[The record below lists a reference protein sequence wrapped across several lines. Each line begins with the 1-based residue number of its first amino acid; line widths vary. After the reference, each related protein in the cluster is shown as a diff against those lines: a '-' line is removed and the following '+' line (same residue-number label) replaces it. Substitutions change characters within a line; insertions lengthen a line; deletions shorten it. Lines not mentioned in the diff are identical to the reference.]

1 MKLVRRFFRHIKE
14 GFIGVKRH
22 FAMAVSSASAITI
35 TLLLVGAFAIFALN
49 MAFLTREIEQSISM
63 VALIDYDVQDQIEIK
78 KMQNKIQS
86 FDGVDRVEYRTKDE
100 EFDYYNEAY
109 PEMIEFSEL
118 YREDNPFHDVFII
131 YMNDTTNLSRIK
143 NEILAIQGVSSV
155 EDGGSNTY
163 TLISILQAMRN
174 IGGIVILALLGL
186 AIYLIYNTIKI
197 TIAAR
202 KDEIWIMRNVGARNG
217 YIRAPFLVEGVIIG
231 LFGSIIPVALL
242 IYGYYRL
249 YLYTGG
255 VVAGVITL
263 VPIFPFVLYLG
274 GALMVVGVIVG
285 FIGSY
290 ISVCR
295 FLGAVR

>member
-1 MKLVRRFFRHIKE
+1 MKIIRRFFRHIRE

-49 MAFLTREIEQSISM
+49 MAFLTQEIEQSISM
-63 VALIDYDVQDQIEIK
+63 VALIDYDVENKTDIMAMQTQIK
-78 KMQNKIQS
+78 GM
-86 FDGVDRVEYRTKDE
+86 DGIERVDYRTKDQ
-100 EFDYYNEAY
+100 EFDFYCETY
-109 PEMIEFSEL
+109 PEMVEFSEL
-118 YREDNPFHDVFII
+118 YREDNPFHDAFII
-131 YMNDTTNLSRIK
+131 YLSDPGKLSKIRTDIMAIK
-143 NEILAIQGVSSV
+143 GISSV

-163 TLISILQAMRN
+163 TLISILQAIRN
-174 IGGIVILALLGL
+174 IGGIVILALLAL
-186 AIYLIYNTIKI
+186 AVYLIYNTIKI

-217 YIRAPFLVEGVIIG
+217 YIRAPFLVEGIIIG
-231 LFGSIIPVALL
+231 LFGSIIPVAVL

-249 YLYTGG
+249 YTYTNGIL
-255 VVAGVITL
+255 AGVITL
-263 VPIFPFVLYLG
+263 VPIMPFVLYLG
-274 GALMVVGVIVG
+274 GALLAVGVIVG

-295 FLGAVR
+295 FLGVVR

>member
-1 MKLVRRFFRHIKE
+1 MKIIRRFFRHIRE

-35 TLLLVGAFAIFALN
+35 TILLVGAFAIFALN
-49 MAFLTREIEQSISM
+49 MAFLTQEIEQSISM
-63 VALIDYDVQDQIEIK
+63 VALIDYEVENKSDIT
-78 KMQNKIQS
+78 KMQNQIIS
-86 FDGVDRVEYRTKDE
+86 MEGVGKVEYRTKDQ
-100 EFDYYNEAY
+100 EFDFYCETY
-109 PEMIEFSEL
+109 PEMVEFSEL
-118 YREDNPFHDVFII
+118 YREDNPFHDAFII
-131 YMNDTTNLSRIK
+131 YLSDPSKLAKIRNDITTIK
-143 NEILAIQGVSSV
+143 GISSV

-163 TLISILQAMRN
+163 TLISILQAIRN
-174 IGGIVILALLGL
+174 IGGIVILALLAL
-186 AIYLIYNTIKI
+186 AVYLIYNTIKI

-217 YIRAPFLVEGVIIG
+217 YIRAPFLVEGIIIG
-231 LFGSIIPVALL
+231 IFGSIVPVALL

-249 YLYTGG
+249 YTYTNG

-263 VPIFPFVLYLG
+263 VPIMPFVLYLG
-274 GALMVVGVIVG
+274 GALMAVGVIVG